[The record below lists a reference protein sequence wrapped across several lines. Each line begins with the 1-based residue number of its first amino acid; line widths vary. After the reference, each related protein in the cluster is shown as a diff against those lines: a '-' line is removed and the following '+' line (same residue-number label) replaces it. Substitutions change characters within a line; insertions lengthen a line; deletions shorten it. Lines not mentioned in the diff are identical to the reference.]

1 MYCILPIVTLLEEYI
16 SELTQDVQIDEFNMK
31 DVQLKLPAIKHKWT
45 GRLMRSKMEIDAK
58 YRQKH
63 QLIEKVADALIQES
77 PVSLSVPMARKTAE
91 DHVDV
96 KKIQDEIKELRLVV
110 EFLEKTEKTLS
121 SITFDIKNIV
131 EIIKLE
137 TQ

>member
-1 MYCILPIVTLLEEYI
+1 MVIVNLLETYI
-16 SELTQDVQIDEFNMK
+16 SELSSDVQIDEFSMK
-31 DVQLKLPAIKHKWT
+31 DVQMKLPAIKHKWT
-45 GRLMRSKMEIDAK
+45 GRLMRAKMTIDEK
-58 YRQKH
+58 YRLKYKLVEQVA
-63 QLIEKVADALIQES
+63 EKLVEES
-77 PVSLSVPMARKTAE
+77 PVNLSLPMARKTAE

-96 KKIQDEIKELRLVV
+96 RTIKAEIKELKLVV

>member
-1 MYCILPIVTLLEEYI
+1 MYCILPVVTLLEEYI
-16 SELTQDVQIDEFNMK
+16 SELTLDVQIDEFTMK

-45 GRLMRSKMEIDAK
+45 GRLMRSKMSIDDK
-58 YRQKH
+58 CRQKY
-63 QLIEKVADALIQES
+63 QLLEKVAEALIKES
-77 PVSLSVPMARKTAE
+77 PVSLSLPMARKTAE
-91 DHVDV
+91 DHCD
-96 KKIQDEIKELRLVV
+96 IRRIHSEIKELRLVV
-110 EFLEKTEKTLS
+110 EFLEKTERTLS

>member
-1 MYCILPIVTLLEEYI
+1 MYCILPVVTLLEEYI

-45 GRLMRSKMEIDAK
+45 GRLMRSKMDIDSK
-58 YRQKH
+58 YRQKN
-63 QLIEKVADALIQES
+63 QLVEKVAEALIQES
-77 PVSLSVPMARKTAE
+77 PVALSLPMARKTAE

-96 KKIQDEIKELRLVV
+96 RQIQSDIKELRLVV
-110 EFLEKTEKTLS
+110 EFLEKTERTLS

>member
-1 MYCILPIVTLLEEYI
+1 MYCILPVVTLLEEYI

-45 GRLMRSKMEIDAK
+45 GRLMRAKMDIDSKYKQK
-58 YRQKH
+58 Y
-63 QLIEKVADALIQES
+63 QLVEKVAEALIQES
-77 PVSLSVPMARKTAE
+77 PVSLSLPMARKTAE

-96 KKIQDEIKELRLVV
+96 RQLQSDIKELRLVV
-110 EFLEKTEKTLS
+110 EFLEKTERTLS

>member
-1 MYCILPIVTLLEEYI
+1 VKLLEEYI
-16 SELTQDVQIDEFNMK
+16 SELTTDIQIDEFSMK
-31 DVQLKLPAIKHKWT
+31 DVQMKLPAVKHKWT
-45 GRLMRSKMEIDAK
+45 GRLMRAKMEIEEKRREK
-58 YRQKH
+58 YKLVER
-63 QLIEKVADALIQES
+63 IAEALVKES
-77 PVSLSVPMARKTAE
+77 PVSLSMLMARKTAE
-91 DHVDV
+91 QHVDV
-96 KKIQDEIKELRLVV
+96 KGIWDQINELKLVV

>member
-1 MYCILPIVTLLEEYI
+1 MNLLESYI
-16 SELTQDVQIDEFNMK
+16 DELSEDVQIDEFNMK
-31 DVQLKLPAIKHKWT
+31 DVQMKLPSIKHKWT
-45 GRLMRSKMEIDAK
+45 GRLMRAKMDIDEK
-58 YRQKH
+58 YK
-63 QLIEKVADALIQES
+63 EKYKLTERVAEALIKES
-77 PVSLSVPMARKTAE
+77 PVTLSAPMARKTAE
-91 DHVDV
+91 DHSDIR
-96 KKIQDEIKELRLVV
+96 KLSAEIKEQKLIV